1 MTEFLHGNKLI
12 FGTVFEISFGFGG
25 VFMDSTQ
32 LQALL
37 REKMETMPNK
47 ARRVVEYLLSN
58 TREAA
63 FLSIGEVAERLEVS
77 KAQLVRVARMVGFSG
92 YADLKDTL
100 QNSVLEHVNP
110 TALLSKIMKNRQ
122 DLPEEILRM
131 EHANLDDT
139 WNQLKP
145 QNIVKFCEMV
155 KQAGMVYCMGWGIS
169 SIVAESLYSRLVEM
183 GIRTSLMKRG
193 SAALI
198 EQARPLGKGDLVV
211 VCELPSYVIEVTE
224 SIEKASSN
232 GASVITITDSPAAPV
247 CQHSNLS
254 FFVSETSP
262 TFGSSIVGPVFIVHI
277 LTSVLCVNLGEKV
290 KAALQDQEMGL
301 HDERIYHPA
310 YGLRY

>member
-1 MTEFLHGNKLI
+1 
-12 FGTVFEISFGFGG
+12 
-25 VFMDSTQ
+25 MDSAQ
-32 LQALL
+32 LQAML
-37 REKMETMPNK
+37 REKMEQMPNK

-63 FLSIGEVAERLEVS
+63 FLSIGEVAEKLDVS
-77 KAQLVRVARMVGFSG
+77 KAQLVRVSRMVGFEG
-92 YADLKDTL
+92 YADLKDAL

-155 KQAGMVYCMGWGIS
+155 RQANMVYCMGWGIS
-169 SIVAESLYSRLVEM
+169 SIVAESLYTRLMEM
-183 GIRTSLMKRG
+183 GIRSSLMKRG
-193 SAALI
+193 SVALI
-198 EQARPLGKGDLVV
+198 EQARTVTKGDIVV
-211 VCELPSYVIEVTE
+211 VCELPSYVIEVME
-224 SIEKASSN
+224 SIEKIAAN
-232 GASVITITDSPAAPV
+232 GATVITITDSPAAPV
-247 CQHSNLS
+247 CQLS
-254 FFVSETSP
+254 DLTFFVSDTSP
-262 TFGSSIVGPVFIVHI
+262 TFGSTIVGPVFLVHI

-290 KAALQDQEMGL
+290 RAALQDQEMGL
-301 HDERIYHPA
+301 HDERIYYPA

>member
-1 MTEFLHGNKLI
+1 
-12 FGTVFEISFGFGG
+12 
-25 VFMDSTQ
+25 MDSAQ
-32 LQALL
+32 LQAML
-37 REKMETMPNK
+37 REKMEQMPNK

-63 FLSIGEVAERLEVS
+63 FLSIGEVAEKLDVS
-77 KAQLVRVARMVGFSG
+77 KAQLVRVSRMVGFDG
-92 YADLKDTL
+92 YADLKDAL

-155 KQAGMVYCMGWGIS
+155 RQANMVYCMGWGIS
-169 SIVAESLYSRLVEM
+169 SLVAEALYTRLMEM
-183 GIRTSLMKRG
+183 GIRSSLMKRG
-193 SAALI
+193 SVALI
-198 EQARPLGKGDLVV
+198 EQARTVTKGDIVV

-224 SIEKASSN
+224 SIERISAN
-232 GASVITITDSPAAPV
+232 GAMVITITDSPAAPV
-247 CQHSNLS
+247 CQLSDLS
-254 FFVSETSP
+254 FFVSDTSP
-262 TFGSSIVGPVFIVHI
+262 TFGSTIVGPVFLIHI

-290 KAALQDQEMGL
+290 RAALQDQEMGL
-301 HDERIYHPA
+301 HDERIYYPA

>member
-1 MTEFLHGNKLI
+1 
-12 FGTVFEISFGFGG
+12 
-25 VFMDSTQ
+25 MDSAQ
-32 LQALL
+32 LQAML
-37 REKMETMPNK
+37 REKMDQMPNK

-63 FLSIGEVAERLEVS
+63 FLSIGEVAEKLDVS
-77 KAQLVRVARMVGFSG
+77 KAQLVRVSRMVGFDG
-92 YADLKDTL
+92 YADLKDSL

-155 KQAGMVYCMGWGIS
+155 RQANMVYCMGWGIS
-169 SIVAESLYSRLVEM
+169 SLVAESLYTRLMEM
-183 GIRTSLMKRG
+183 GIRSSLMKRG
-193 SAALI
+193 SVALI
-198 EQARPLGKGDLVV
+198 EQARTVTKGDIVV

-224 SIEKASSN
+224 SIERISAN

-247 CQHSNLS
+247 CQLSDLS
-254 FFVSETSP
+254 FFVSDTSP
-262 TFGSSIVGPVFIVHI
+262 TFGSSTVGPVFLIHI

-290 KAALQDQEMGL
+290 RVALQDQEMGL
-301 HDERIYHPA
+301 HDERIYYPA

>member
-1 MTEFLHGNKLI
+1 
-12 FGTVFEISFGFGG
+12 
-25 VFMDSTQ
+25 MDSAQ
-32 LQALL
+32 LQAML
-37 REKMETMPNK
+37 REKMEQMPNK

-63 FLSIGEVAERLEVS
+63 FLSIGEVAEKLDVS
-77 KAQLVRVARMVGFSG
+77 KAQLVRVSRMVGFDG
-92 YADLKDTL
+92 YADLKDAL

-155 KQAGMVYCMGWGIS
+155 RQANMVYCMGWGIS
-169 SIVAESLYSRLVEM
+169 SIVAESLYTRLMEM
-183 GIRTSLMKRG
+183 GIRSSLMKRG
-193 SAALI
+193 SVALI
-198 EQARPLGKGDLVV
+198 EQARTVAKGDIVV
-211 VCELPSYVIEVTE
+211 VCELPSYVIEVME
-224 SIEKASSN
+224 SIEKIAAN
-232 GASVITITDSPAAPV
+232 GATVITITDSPAAPV
-247 CQHSNLS
+247 CQLSDLS
-254 FFVSETSP
+254 FFVSDTSP
-262 TFGSSIVGPVFIVHI
+262 TFGSSIVGPVFLVHI

-290 KAALQDQEMGL
+290 RAALQDQEMGL
-301 HDERIYHPA
+301 HDERIYYPA

>member
-1 MTEFLHGNKLI
+1 
-12 FGTVFEISFGFGG
+12 
-25 VFMDSTQ
+25 MDSAQ
-32 LQALL
+32 LQAML
-37 REKMETMPNK
+37 REKMEQMPNK

-63 FLSIGEVAERLEVS
+63 FLSIGEVAEKLDVS
-77 KAQLVRVARMVGFSG
+77 KAQLVRVSRLVGFEG
-92 YADLKDTL
+92 YADLKDAL

-155 KQAGMVYCMGWGIS
+155 RQANMVYCMGWGIS
-169 SIVAESLYSRLVEM
+169 SIVAESLYTRLMEM
-183 GIRTSLMKRG
+183 GIRSSLMKRG
-193 SAALI
+193 SVALI
-198 EQARPLGKGDLVV
+198 EQARTVAKGDIVV
-211 VCELPSYVIEVTE
+211 VCELPSYVIEVME
-224 SIEKASSN
+224 SIEKIAAN
-232 GASVITITDSPAAPV
+232 GATVITITDSPAAPV
-247 CQHSNLS
+247 CQLSDLS
-254 FFVSETSP
+254 FFVSDTSP
-262 TFGSSIVGPVFIVHI
+262 TFGSSIVGPVFLVHI

-290 KAALQDQEMGL
+290 RAALQDQEMGL
-301 HDERIYHPA
+301 HDERIYYPA

>member
-1 MTEFLHGNKLI
+1 
-12 FGTVFEISFGFGG
+12 
-25 VFMDSTQ
+25 MDSAE
-32 LQALL
+32 LQAML
-37 REKMETMPNK
+37 REKMEQMPNK

-63 FLSIGEVAERLEVS
+63 FLSIGEVAEKLDVS
-77 KAQLVRVARMVGFSG
+77 KAQLVRVSRMVGFSG
-92 YADLKDTL
+92 YADLKDAL

-155 KQAGMVYCMGWGIS
+155 RQANMVYCMGWGIS
-169 SIVAESLYSRLVEM
+169 SLVAEALYTRLMEM
-183 GIRTSLMKRG
+183 GIRSSLMKRG
-193 SAALI
+193 SVALI
-198 EQARPLGKGDLVV
+198 EQARTVTKGDIVV

-224 SIEKASSN
+224 SIERISSN
-232 GASVITITDSPAAPV
+232 GAKVITITDSPAAPV
-247 CQHSNLS
+247 CQLSDLS
-254 FFVSETSP
+254 FFASETSP
-262 TFGSSIVGPVFIVHI
+262 TFGSSIVGPVFLIHI

-290 KAALQDQEMGL
+290 RAALHDQEMGL
-301 HDERIYHPA
+301 HDERIYYPA

>member
-1 MTEFLHGNKLI
+1 
-12 FGTVFEISFGFGG
+12 
-25 VFMDSTQ
+25 MDSAQ
-32 LQALL
+32 LQAML
-37 REKMETMPNK
+37 REKMDQMPNK

-63 FLSIGEVAERLEVS
+63 FLSIGEVAEKLDVS
-77 KAQLVRVARMVGFSG
+77 KAQLVRVSRMVGFDG
-92 YADLKDTL
+92 YADLKDSL

-155 KQAGMVYCMGWGIS
+155 RQANMVYCMGWGIS
-169 SIVAESLYSRLVEM
+169 SLVAESLYTRLMEM
-183 GIRTSLMKRG
+183 GIRSSLMKRG
-193 SAALI
+193 SVALI
-198 EQARPLGKGDLVV
+198 EQARTVTKGDIVV

-224 SIEKASSN
+224 SNERISAN

-247 CQHSNLS
+247 CQLSDLS
-254 FFVSETSP
+254 FFVSDTSP
-262 TFGSSIVGPVFIVHI
+262 TFGSSTVGPVFLIHI

-290 KAALQDQEMGL
+290 RVALQDQEMGL
-301 HDERIYHPA
+301 HDERIYYPA

>member
-1 MTEFLHGNKLI
+1 
-12 FGTVFEISFGFGG
+12 
-25 VFMDSTQ
+25 MDSAQ
-32 LQALL
+32 LQAML
-37 REKMETMPNK
+37 REKMEQMPNK

-63 FLSIGEVAERLEVS
+63 FLSIGEVAEKLDVS
-77 KAQLVRVARMVGFSG
+77 KAQLVRVSRMVGFEG
-92 YADLKDTL
+92 YADLKDAL

-155 KQAGMVYCMGWGIS
+155 RQANMVYCMGWGIS
-169 SIVAESLYSRLVEM
+169 SIVAESLYTRLMEM
-183 GIRTSLMKRG
+183 GIRSSLMKRG
-193 SAALI
+193 SVALI
-198 EQARPLGKGDLVV
+198 EQARTVAKGDIVV
-211 VCELPSYVIEVTE
+211 VCELPSYVIEVME
-224 SIEKASSN
+224 SIEKIAAN
-232 GASVITITDSPAAPV
+232 GATVITITDSPAAPV
-247 CQHSNLS
+247 CQLSDLS
-254 FFVSETSP
+254 FFVSDTSP
-262 TFGSSIVGPVFIVHI
+262 TFGSSIVGPVFLVHI

-290 KAALQDQEMGL
+290 RAALQDQEMGL
-301 HDERIYHPA
+301 HDERIYYPA

>member
-1 MTEFLHGNKLI
+1 
-12 FGTVFEISFGFGG
+12 
-25 VFMDSTQ
+25 MDSAQ
-32 LQALL
+32 LQAML
-37 REKMETMPNK
+37 REKMEQMPNK

-63 FLSIGEVAERLEVS
+63 FLSIGEVAEKLDVS
-77 KAQLVRVARMVGFSG
+77 KAQLVRVSRMVGFNG
-92 YADLKDTL
+92 YADLKDAL

-122 DLPEEILRM
+122 DLPEEILHM

-155 KQAGMVYCMGWGIS
+155 RQANMVYCMGWGIS
-169 SIVAESLYSRLVEM
+169 SLVAESMYTRLLEM
-183 GIRTSLMKRG
+183 GIRSSLMKRG
-193 SAALI
+193 SVALI
-198 EQARPLGKGDLVV
+198 EQARTVTKGDIVV

-224 SIEKASSN
+224 SIEKIAAN

-247 CQHSNLS
+247 CQLSDLS
-254 FFVSETSP
+254 FFASDTSP
-262 TFGSSIVGPVFIVHI
+262 TFGSSIVGPVFLIHI

-290 KAALQDQEMGL
+290 RAALQVQEMGL
-301 HDERIYHPA
+301 HDERIYYPA
-310 YGLRY
+310 YGLKY

>member
-1 MTEFLHGNKLI
+1 
-12 FGTVFEISFGFGG
+12 
-25 VFMDSTQ
+25 MDSAQ
-32 LQALL
+32 LQAML
-37 REKMETMPNK
+37 REKMDQMPNK

-63 FLSIGEVAERLEVS
+63 FLSIGEVAEKLDVS
-77 KAQLVRVARMVGFSG
+77 KAQLVRVSRMVGFDG
-92 YADLKDTL
+92 YADLKDSL

-155 KQAGMVYCMGWGIS
+155 RQANMVYCMGWGIS
-169 SIVAESLYSRLVEM
+169 SLVAESLYTRLMEM
-183 GIRTSLMKRG
+183 GIRSSLMKRG
-193 SAALI
+193 SVALI
-198 EQARPLGKGDLVV
+198 EQARTVTKGDIVV

-224 SIEKASSN
+224 SIERVSAN

-247 CQHSNLS
+247 CQLSDLS
-254 FFVSETSP
+254 FFVSDTSP
-262 TFGSSIVGPVFIVHI
+262 TFGSSTVGPVFLIHI

-290 KAALQDQEMGL
+290 RVALQDQEMGL
-301 HDERIYHPA
+301 HDERIYYPA